1 MWKSHQPINLER
13 SKSSSLTWLAFPVE
27 NMEKNFEKIP
37 RKFRENFEK
46 ISRKFR
52 KNFQFFSN
60 KATKD
65 YLMPDNQWA
74 LSPYLECQA
83 LHSLWLLLWLLSK
96 QLLSLFRHCGPSR
109 LDFLD
114 GFSFKCSFSKMKYQ
128 WFVIIVPLADAVA
141 VTSAKWI
148 GCCRCCCCFR
158 NQNWWCRLWGCCCHP
173 RPSTP

>member
-13 SKSSSLTWLAFPVE
+13 SKSSSLIGFWLDLHFLL
-27 NMEKNFEKIP
+27 KIW
-37 RKFRENFEK
+37 RK
-46 ISRKFR
+46 ISKKFR

-65 YLMPDNQWA
+65 YLMHDNQWA

-83 LHSLWLLLWLLSK
+83 LHSLWLLLWLSSK

-148 GCCRCCCCFR
+148 GCCRCCCCFK
-158 NQNWWCRLWGCCCHP
+158 NQNWWCRLWGYCCHR
-173 RPSTP
+173 RPSTPLAVVMVWSCL